1 LTAPLALK
9 AAKKAVHAATTLPLE
24 QGLDLERKMADS
36 LLGTQDRLEGLKA
49 FAEKRKA
56 VFTGQ

>member
-1 LTAPLALK
+1 LK
-9 AAKKAVHAATTLPLE
+9 AAKRAIHAAESLPTLE
-24 QGLDLERKMADS
+24 QGLDFERKMADS
-36 LLGTQDRLEGLKA
+36 LLGTKDRMEGLKA